1 MLPIGVPYVVFSRK
15 ARGGG
20 TMEADGLA
28 LRSRDGDREAF
39 GRLYDLFSKRIY
51 SYIYYR
57 TLSRETA
64 EDLTSAVFLKALEGL
79 GGYSPGPGGF
89 AAWIYGIARN
99 AVFDHYRRESRLE
112 SLEARGAGP
121 WDAADGADLAIDAE
135 NRDLWERVAP
145 LLAGMAAEQR
155 EILVMRIWDGL
166 SHAEIARILG
176 KSEGACKMAYS
187 RAMASLRAAATLSLL
202 VAFLRGF

>member
-1 MLPIGVPYVVFSRK
+1 
-15 ARGGG
+15 
-20 TMEADGLA
+20 MEADGLA

-51 SYIYYR
+51 SYVYYR
-57 TLSRETA
+57 TLRRETA

-89 AAWIYGIARN
+89 SAWIYGIARN
-99 AVFDHYRRESRLE
+99 AIADHYRRESRLE
-112 SLEARGAGP
+112 SLDARGSGP

-145 LLAGMAAEQR
+145 LLAAMPPERR

-166 SHAEIARILG
+166 PHAEIARILG
-176 KSEGACKMAYS
+176 KTEAACKMAYS